1 MWGGFAL
8 GAAVTLFVL
17 MVLITVSAAVNA
29 TKAVQT
35 LEKRVN
41 AMQRHIMDRQLME
54 MLDDGA
60 IFDGDF
66 GSDEEEEL

>member
-17 MVLITVSAAVNA
+17 MVLITVSTAVNA
-29 TKAVQT
+29 TKAVQV

-66 GSDEEEEL
+66 GNDEEEEL